1 MNIGCQNHPV
11 KPCIERVSFLWF
23 NADVLCLNAPLVLI
37 LFEMKGSDQ
46 SKMIGEQ
53 AHTMQF
59 SIKKGLDLPITGEPK
74 QVIEDG
80 NKVSSVAILGMDY
93 VGMKPTMM
101 VSEGDQ
107 VKLGQILFADKKNPG
122 VVFTS
127 PGAGVVKAINRGA
140 KRVLQSVVVELK
152 GSAQQTFTKYKASE
166 LSDLSA
172 EQVTENLLASGLWTS
187 LRTRPYGKI
196 PAVDSKPSSIF
207 VTAIDTSPLAAN
219 PVVIINERKDDFVN
233 GLTVIAKLTTGKTY
247 VCKASGAD
255 VTVGNAPATIA
266 EFSGPHPAGLPSTHI
281 HFIDPV
287 SINKFV
293 WHLDYQAV
301 IAIGALFTSG
311 KLYVE
316 RVVSLAGPTVKEP
329 RLIRTR
335 VGANTDDLVAG
346 QLEEIENRVIAG
358 SVLYGHLAADWAAFL
373 GCYNNQISVL
383 QEGRAR
389 ELFGWIV
396 PGKNKYSAL
405 NIYTSS
411 VDRKLNRKFPLT
423 TDKNGSNRAIVPV
436 GVYEAVMPLDILPTP
451 LLKALV
457 VGDTDQAQLLGCL
470 ELDEEDV
477 ALFTFVDPGKHDFA
491 PVLRANLTKIEKEG

>member
-1 MNIGCQNHPV
+1 
-11 KPCIERVSFLWF
+11 
-23 NADVLCLNAPLVLI
+23 
-37 LFEMKGSDQ
+37 
-46 SKMIGEQ
+46 
-53 AHTMQF
+53 MQF
-59 SIKKGLDLPITGEPK
+59 IIKKGLDLPITGEPE

-80 NKVSSVAILGMDY
+80 NKVKSVAILGTDY

-101 VSEGDQ
+101 VSEGDE
-107 VKLGQILFADKKNPG
+107 VKLGQVLFIDKKNPG
-122 VVFTS
+122 VNFTS
-127 PGAGVVKAINRGA
+127 PGAGVVRSINRGA
-140 KRVLQSVVVELK
+140 KRVLQSVVIDLK
-152 GSAQQTFTKYKASE
+152 GTAQESFAKYKASE
-166 LSDLSA
+166 LNALSA
-172 EQVTENLLASGLWTS
+172 EQVQENLLASGLWTS

-196 PAVDSKPSSIF
+196 PAVGSKPRSIF

-219 PVVIINERKDDFVN
+219 PAVIIKERGEDFAN
-233 GLTVIAKLTTGKTY
+233 GLTVIAKLTEGKTY
-247 VCKASGAD
+247 VCKATGAD
-255 VTVGNAPATIA
+255 VATGDAPVTIA

-281 HFIDPV
+281 HLIDPV
-287 SINKFV
+287 AIDKFV

-301 IAIGALFTSG
+301 IAIGALFTTG
-311 KLYVE
+311 KINVE
-316 RVVSLAGPTVKEP
+316 RVVSLAGPTVKKP

-335 VGANTDDLVAG
+335 VGANTDDLVVG
-346 QLEEIENRVIAG
+346 QLEEVENRVVSG
-358 SVLYGHLAADWAAFL
+358 SVLYGHLATDWAAFL
-373 GCYNNQISVL
+373 GCYSNQISAL

-405 NIYTSS
+405 NVYTSS
-411 VDRKLNRKFPLT
+411 VDRKFDRKFPLT

-457 VGDTDQAQLLGCL
+457 VGDSDQAQLLGCL

-477 ALFTFVDPGKHDFA
+477 SLFTFVDPGKHDFA